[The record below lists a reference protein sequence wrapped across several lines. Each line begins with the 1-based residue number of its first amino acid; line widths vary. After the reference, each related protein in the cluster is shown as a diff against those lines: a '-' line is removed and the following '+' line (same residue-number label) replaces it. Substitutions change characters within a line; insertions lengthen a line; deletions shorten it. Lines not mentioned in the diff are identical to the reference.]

1 MQRYTSGRC
10 CQVFRKEGVNVA
22 TIIIDGI
29 CKERSLYARHVAD
42 LTGWPIVTYPASDDI
57 QGYLTYSPGAENVI
71 IDGFHTAH
79 RHGVYTSPQD
89 LKNTAYT
96 AAKLM
101 KRVDIQYTLV
111 TTPYEVFVGR
121 DLDDYIRLAQLHRI
135 ILDPEGCA
143 VAGTYSGTIKQ
154 QEKHLY
160 TSRFTPY
167 KRRFENIRSDLYA
180 VYGR

>member
-1 MQRYTSGRC
+1 M
-10 CQVFRKEGVNVA
+10 A

-29 CKERSLYARHVAD
+29 CKERSLYVQHVAD
-42 LTGWPIVTYPASDDI
+42 LTGWPIVTYPEREDI
-57 QGYLTYSPGAENVI
+57 QDYINYIPVAENVI
-71 IDGFHTAH
+71 IDGFHIAH
-79 RHGVYTSPQD
+79 RHGVYNSPQD

-111 TTPYEVFVGR
+111 TTPYEVYVGR

-167 KRRFENIRSDLYA
+167 KRRFENIRSELYS